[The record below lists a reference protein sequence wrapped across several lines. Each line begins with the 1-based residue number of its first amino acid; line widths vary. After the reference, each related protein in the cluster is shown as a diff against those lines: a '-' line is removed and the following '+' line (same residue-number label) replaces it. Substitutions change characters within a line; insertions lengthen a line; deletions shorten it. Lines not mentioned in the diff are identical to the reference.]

1 MKKRVSTRGII
12 IDDNKVYVMFRKGI
26 NEDGSTK
33 EYYVIPG
40 GGIKEGKPLEENVKR
55 ELKEEFSVDID
66 ILAKDMII
74 KAHNN
79 DFII

>member
-1 MKKRVSTRGII
+1 MKKRVSARGII
-12 IDDNKVYVMFRKGI
+12 IDDNKVYVMFRKRI
-26 NEDGSTK
+26 KEDESTK

-40 GGIKEGKPLEENVKR
+40 GGIKEGKTLEENVKR
-55 ELKEEFSVDID
+55 ELKGEFSVDID

-74 KAHNN
+74 KAYNN